1 MKKSG
6 VSSGKTSTRFDAKKY
21 TKPGINEDQV
31 MEAKEAFDLFDVEG
45 RGYLDPKCT

>member
-6 VSSGKTSTRFDAKKY
+6 TGTAKVTARFDAKKY

-31 MEAKEAFDLFDVEG
+31 MEAK
-45 RGYLDPKCT
+45 